1 MRSGFVSALIALALA
16 SGCITVTSPRPLP
29 PPRPV
34 APQPGA
40 PPVQRPADLP
50 IPTTAPLVDERYL
63 QWTLPV
69 DLLAV
74 IPLTYFMMQPDRYY
88 LAAPSLLLPPLIH
101 VAHGNSDSATISL
114 LMRVAMVG
122 GVYLAGRS
130 AETECNNSDSFVC
143 LPMGSIL
150 LGETVMI
157 VPIMLDSFLLAK
169 RTRADD
175 NWSRLPLVPAI
186 TPTPGGGMTF
196 GAATQF

>member
-1 MRSGFVSALIALALA
+1 MRSGFVSAFVALALA
-16 SGCITVTSPRPLP
+16 SGCVTVTSPRPLP

-40 PPVQRPADLP
+40 PPVQRAADLP
-50 IPTTAPLVDERYL
+50 IPTTAPLVDERYV

-74 IPLTYFMMQPDRYY
+74 IPLTYFMVQPDRYY

-101 VAHGNSDSATISL
+101 VAYGNSESATISV

-130 AETECNNSDSFVC
+130 AEDECNNSESFVC
-143 LPMGSIL
+143 LPMRSIL
-150 LGETVMI
+150 LGETAMI
-157 VPIMLDSFLLAK
+157 LPIMIDSFYLAK
-169 RTRADD
+169 RTRGDD
-175 NWSRLPLVPAI
+175 NWNRLPIVPSVA
-186 TPTPGGGMTF
+186 PMPGGGMTF